1 MNVLVLGSGG
11 REHAL
16 TWKIASSPECDR
28 IFVAPGNPGTD
39 GVATNLPI
47 NPMDFNAVADAIA
60 QHAVDLVVVG
70 PEDPLVAGIADDL
83 RQRTFPKE
91 VAVLGPDQLGAQ
103 LEGSKSFAKEFMQEF
118 GIPTARYGQFGP
130 EQLQEALDFLTTF
143 KPPYVIKADGLAAG
157 KGVRITSDL
166 SEAQQEVRAILVDG
180 KFGTHVQKVVL
191 EEFLDGVE
199 LSVFVLT
206 DGNRFQILPEA
217 KDYKRIGEGDQGL
230 NTGGMGAVSP
240 VPFASEAFMKKV
252 RERIVEPSIRG
263 IAARGMDYRGFLF
276 IGLMNVAGDP
286 YVIEYNVRMGDPET
300 QVVMP
305 RISSDLLPTLWIA
318 ARKTAE
324 PWPEIEVSG
333 DHGLAV
339 ISVSGGYPEAYA
351 KGFAVRGLDACEN
364 VLIFHAGTQ
373 IKNGELVTSGGRVL
387 AVVAREADLSAAR
400 AQAYAASDQ
409 IDFEAMYYRR
419 DIGLDVGA

>member
-1 MNVLVLGSGG
+1 MNVLILGSGG

-16 TWKIASSPECDR
+16 TWKVASSPECDR

-39 GVATNLPI
+39 DMATNLAV
-47 NPMDFNAVADAIA
+47 NPMDFDAVAEAIEECSIN
-60 QHAVDLVVVG
+60 LVVVG

-83 RQRTFPKE
+83 RKRDFSHE
-91 VAVLGPDQLGAQ
+91 VAVLGPDEAGAK
-103 LEGSKSFAKEFMQEF
+103 LEGSKAFAKEFMQEF

-130 EQLQEALDFLTTF
+130 DQLNAALQFLTSF
-143 KPPYVIKADGLAAG
+143 NPPYVIKADGLAAG

-166 SEAQQEVRAILVDG
+166 SEAENEVRAILVDG
-180 KFGTHVQKVVL
+180 KFGSQGQKVVL

-206 DGNRFQILPEA
+206 DGSQFQILPEA

-305 RISSDLLPTLWIA
+305 RISSDLLPTLWLA
-318 ARKTAE
+318 ARKSPE
-324 PWPEIEVSG
+324 PWPKMEVSQ
-333 DHGLAV
+333 HQALAV
-339 ISVSGGYPEAYA
+339 ISVSGGYPEAYG
-351 KGFAVRGLDACEN
+351 KGFVIRGLDDCRD

-373 IKNGELVTSGGRVL
+373 MKNGELVTSGGRVL
-387 AVVAREADLSAAR
+387 AVVAVEADLSTAR
-400 AQAYAASDQ
+400 LKAYEGTDK
-409 IDFEAMYYRR
+409 IEFEAKYFRR